1 MKNKFYFVLLIAVF
15 VAISIYKGGVVK
27 EIILS
32 TNNFVVNSY
41 FDFTIYMKNRI
52 NEHFRQVS
60 EIEALRQ
67 QNAEL
72 ERSAMLLSTFANQL
86 NSIMQD
92 KNSSLYEP
100 NIKLI
105 KALSYVNI
113 SDYSK
118 IWLKFDEFNS
128 SQIYGLI
135 HHGKTAGVIVSK
147 NNLPMGILQ
156 SDPKC
161 TFSVYIGSAKIPGV
175 AVGNG
180 KNISINFIP
189 AWLNPKNG
197 DEVFTSGL
205 DGVFFSGISVGKITK
220 ISDGD
225 LYKSA
230 VVEPYFKLSVPSY
243 LYVVL
248 KE

>member
-15 VAISIYKGGVVK
+15 VAVSIYKGGVVK

-32 TNNFVVNSY
+32 LNQFIVNSY
-41 FDFTIYMKNRI
+41 VDFTTYAKNRI
-52 NEHFRQVS
+52 NEHFRQVN
-60 EIEALRQ
+60 EIQTLRE
-67 QNAEL
+67 QNVEL
-72 ERSAMLLSTFANQL
+72 ERSATLLSTFADQL
-86 NSIMQD
+86 NSVMQD
-92 KNSSLYEP
+92 KNSSVYEP

-105 KALSYVNI
+105 KALSYVHI

-118 IWLKFDEFNS
+118 IWMKFDEFNS
-128 SQIYGLI
+128 SKIYGLI
-135 HHGKTAGVIVSK
+135 YHGKTAGIVVSK

-161 TFSVYIGSAKIPGV
+161 TFCVYIGSAKIPGV

-180 KNISINFIP
+180 KNMSINFIP
-189 AWLNPKNG
+189 SWLEPKIG

-205 DGVFFSGISVGKITK
+205 DGVFFSAVPVGKI
-220 ISDGD
+220 IEILDGD

-230 VVEPYFKLSVPSY
+230 IVEPYAKLSVPAY